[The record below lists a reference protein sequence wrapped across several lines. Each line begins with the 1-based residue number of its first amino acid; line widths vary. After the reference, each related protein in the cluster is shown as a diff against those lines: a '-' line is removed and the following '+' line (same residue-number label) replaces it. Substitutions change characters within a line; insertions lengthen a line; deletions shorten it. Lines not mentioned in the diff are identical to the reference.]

1 MVDLPRKSGTA
12 NGEGFTLFYEDLVYF
27 LKAATL
33 HDAVIGRLSEFD
45 FSKTADLAFVHTM

>member
-1 MVDLPRKSGTA
+1 MVDLPRKSATA
-12 NGEGFTLFYEDLVYF
+12 NDKGFTLFYEDLIYF

-33 HDAVIGRLSEFD
+33 HDNVIEGLSEFD